1 MPHAYYP
8 GEKVHK
14 TQTFERLFSTLKPIF
29 PTVTPLGSKGDRP
42 LQMDFES
49 ELNALIFFHLE
60 EHASARHLI
69 LTLKTDDFA
78 RRRIAPEK
86 GIGKSSFSEAINSRG
101 LPQMQEV
108 FQHLLGCA
116 AGLLPDAHP
125 ELGELVAIDG
135 SLIEATLSMV
145 WADYRKCSKK
155 AKLHLGF
162 NLNQGIPQSLIL
174 TPGKSAE
181 YIYVEKLLKTKQTG
195 VMDRY
200 YQCHAAFDYWQDQER
215 FFACRIKANTTKTVI
230 EEKPIPTDGPVFY
243 DAIVKLGTPTS
254 QTKHQLRLIGY
265 QIGSHTFWIATNRF
279 DLSAQQ
285 IVLVYKLRWDIECFF
300 AWWKRHMRVY
310 HLIARSPYGLMM
322 QILAGLITYLL
333 LTIYCHK
340 LFGKSV
346 NIERLRK
353 IRIQIQ
359 NELRSTF
366 TEPNPHEFS
375 EWTYSVQAIT

>member
-1 MPHAYYP
+1 M
-8 GEKVHK
+8 
-14 TQTFERLFSTLKPIF
+14 
-29 PTVTPLGSKGDRP
+29 
-42 LQMDFES
+42 QMDFEE

-60 EHASARHLI
+60 EHTSARHLI
-69 LTLKTDDFA
+69 QTLKEDDFA

-86 GIGKSSFSEAINSRG
+86 GIGRSSFSEALNTRG

-108 FQHLLGCA
+108 FQHLQRQA

-135 SLIEATLSMV
+135 SLIEATLAMI
-145 WADYRKCSKK
+145 WADYRKGAKK

-162 NLNQGIPQSLIL
+162 NLNQGIPESLIL

-181 YIYVEKLLKTKQTG
+181 HIYVSNLLQAGQTG

-200 YQCHAAFDYWQDQER
+200 YQAHKAFDAWQEQGQ
-215 FFACRIKANTTKTVI
+215 FFICRIKANTTKTVI
-230 EEKPIPTDGPVFY
+230 VENAIPTDGPVFY
-243 DAIVKLGTPTS
+243 DAIVKLGAQNS
-254 QTKHQLRLIGY
+254 QTERALRLIGY
-265 QIGSHTFWIATNRF
+265 RIGTQTFWIATNRL
-279 DLSAQQ
+279 DLSAEQ
-285 IVLVYKLRWDIECFF
+285 IALAYKLRWDIECFF

-310 HLIARSPYGLMM
+310 HLIARSPYGVLM

-333 LTIYCHK
+333 LAIYCHK
-340 LFGKSV
+340 QFGKTV

-359 NELRSTF
+359 NELRGAS
-366 TEPNPHEFS
+366 PDAQPHEFS
-375 EWTYSVQAIT
+375 DWAYSLQAIT

>member
-1 MPHAYYP
+1 MPSTYHP

-14 TQTFERLFSTLKPIF
+14 TFTFERLFGTLNPMFSKL
-29 PTVTPLGSKGDRP
+29 TPLVSKGDRP
-42 LQMDFES
+42 LQMNFEA

-69 LTLKTDDFA
+69 LTLKEDDFA

-86 GIGKSSFSEAINSRG
+86 GIGKSSFSEAINNRG
-101 LPQMQEV
+101 LPQMLEV
-108 FQHLLGCA
+108 FQHMQGRA

-135 SLIEATLSMV
+135 SLIEATLSMI
-145 WADYRKCSKK
+145 WADYRKGAKK

-162 NLNQGIPQSLIL
+162 NLNQGIPESLIL
-174 TPGKSAE
+174 TAGKSAE
-181 YIYVEKLLKTKQTG
+181 HIYVEKLLKIEQTG

-200 YQCHAAFDYWQDQER
+200 YQCHKAFDYWQEQKR
-215 FFACRIKANTTKTVI
+215 FFICRIKANTTKTVI
-230 EEKPIPTDGPVFY
+230 VENPIPTDGPVFY
-243 DAIVKLGTPTS
+243 DAIVKLGTPAS
-254 QTKHQLRLIGY
+254 QTQRELRLIGY
-265 QIGSHTFWIATNRF
+265 RVGNQTFWIATNRL
-279 DLSAQQ
+279 DLSAEQ
-285 IVLVYKLRWDIECFF
+285 IAMAYKLRWDIECFF

-310 HLIARSPYGLMM
+310 HLIARSSYGVLM

-333 LTIYCHK
+333 LAIYCHK
-340 LFGKSV
+340 QFGKNI

-359 NELRSTF
+359 NELRGTS
-366 TEPNPHEFS
+366 PDAHPHAFS
-375 EWTYSVQAIT
+375 NWPYSLQAIT